1 MSQLNSV
8 LRNAGTSE
16 PVRIETDGVSVLDI
30 TQATTATFADLYFR
44 QTFLFFIE
52 RGSKLVSD
60 AVRGDLVGEAGDLM
74 IFPAGLM
81 VTMVNRP
88 LMNQSYRATGVS
100 YTRELIEKVFPPRM
114 QPSAPPTVRIL
125 RAGEHAPNRIL
136 WLLHDT
142 ISQTELPRA
151 VRESR
156 MLEPLVWL
164 RDKQIDIPT
173 SGEDNPVSQVR
184 RIIDADLGHPWR
196 AGEVAS
202 ALAMSEA
209 SMRRLL
215 APTGQGFARILQHSR
230 LERGLTLLQTSQARI
245 SEIALECGFKTPSH
259 FADSFRQRFGIKPK
273 DIRSAATLTEIR

>member
-1 MSQLNSV
+1 M
-8 LRNAGTSE
+8 LRKTETDHDART
-16 PVRIETDGVSVLDI
+16 ETDGISVLDI

-60 AVRGDLVGEAGDLM
+60 PLRGDLVGEAGDLM

-100 YTRELIEKVFPPRM
+100 YTRDLTEKVFPRRVP
-114 QPSAPPTVRIL
+114 PSVPPTVRIL
-125 RAGEHAPNRIL
+125 RAGEHAPNQVL
-136 WLLHDT
+136 KLLRTTLAERD
-142 ISQTELPRA
+142 LPQSI
-151 VRESR
+151 REIR

-164 RDKQIDIPT
+164 RDKQIDVPT
-173 SGEDNPVSQVR
+173 SGEDSPLSRVR
-184 RIIDADLGHPWR
+184 SIIDADIGHPWR
-196 AGEVAS
+196 ANEVAS

-209 SMRRLL
+209 SMRRWL

-230 LERGLTLLQTSQARI
+230 LERGLTLLQTSHAQI

-259 FADSFRQRFGIKPK
+259 FADAFRQRFGIKPK
-273 DIRSAATLTEIR
+273 DIRLASNLIETR